1 MDGVANV
8 ALVLLGI
15 FVPSWI
21 FGRAAA
27 GAWIVPP
34 PISGYISGWVMPA
47 AIIIMMMMLAT
58 AAVVSGRA

>member
-1 MDGVANV
+1 MAGVANV
-8 ALVLLGI
+8 AAFLLGI

-34 PISGYISGWVMPA
+34 AITGYIGGWVMPA
-47 AIIIMMMMLAT
+47 AIFTMMMMLA
-58 AAVVSGRA
+58 AVAVVAGRA